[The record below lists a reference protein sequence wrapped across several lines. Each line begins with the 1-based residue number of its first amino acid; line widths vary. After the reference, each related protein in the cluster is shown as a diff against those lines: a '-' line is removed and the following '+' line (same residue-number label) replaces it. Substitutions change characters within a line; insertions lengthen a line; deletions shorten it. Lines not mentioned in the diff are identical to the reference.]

1 MPGRLLSE
9 LRGDNGFGY
18 DPMFVA
24 DGQQLSNGELTAE
37 QKDAISHRGKAVR
50 AIVAVL
56 VDALTGEGMDEG

>member
-1 MPGRLLSE
+1 
-9 LRGDNGFGY
+9 
-18 DPMFVA
+18 MFVA

-56 VDALTGEGMDEG
+56 VDALTGEGMDQR